1 MWVLAVILIVALL
14 IPVAAILV
22 DSPLGRSV
30 ARRLE
35 GGAGGGGGTGPAPE
49 LRDLQRKVEVLET
62 EIEDL
67 TRSLSGMRDEVQ
79 FMQRLLEDPHRKKPT
94 R

>member
-1 MWVLAVILIVALL
+1 MWILAIILIVALM

-35 GGAGGGGGTGPAPE
+35 GGTGTGTGPAPE

-67 TRSLSGMRDEVQ
+67 NRTLAGMRDELQ
-79 FMQRLLEDPHRKKPT
+79 FVQRLLEDPHRKKPT
-94 R
+94 T

>member
-1 MWVLAVILIVALL
+1 MWVLAVILIVALM

-35 GGAGGGGGTGPAPE
+35 GGGGGQGGGLAPE
-49 LRDLQRKVEVLET
+49 LRDLQRKVELLET
-62 EIEDL
+62 EMEDL
-67 TRSLSGMRDEVQ
+67 HRTLAGMRDEVQ
-79 FMQRLLEDPHRKKPT
+79 FVQRLLEDPHKKKPT
-94 R
+94 P

>member
-1 MWVLAVILIVALL
+1 MWILAIILIVALL

-35 GGAGGGGGTGPAPE
+35 GPGTGPAPE
-49 LRDLQRKVEVLET
+49 LRDLQRQVEVLET
-62 EIEDL
+62 EVQDVN
-67 TRSLSGMRDEVQ
+67 RSLAAMRDELQ
-79 FMQRLLEDPHRKKPT
+79 FMQRLLEDPHKKKPT
-94 R
+94 P

>member
-1 MWVLAVILIVALL
+1 MWVLAVILIVALM

-35 GGAGGGGGTGPAPE
+35 GGGAAGGGPAPE

-67 TRSLSGMRDEVQ
+67 NRTLAGMRDELQ
-79 FMQRLLEDPHRKKPT
+79 FVQRLLEDPHKKKPT
-94 R
+94 A

>member
-1 MWVLAVILIVALL
+1 MWVIAIILIVALL

-35 GGAGGGGGTGPAPE
+35 GGGAGSGTGPAPE

-67 TRSLSGMRDEVQ
+67 TRSLTGMRDELQ
-79 FMQRLLEDPHRKKPT
+79 FVQRLLEDPHKKKPT
-94 R
+94 P